1 MSKLT
6 NAIDAIAQLKR
17 EGGFSAEQCRYIDT
31 QVRKRLGFQL
41 ARRDRKLPVY
51 LTPSEIF
58 HFLKVAQEI
67 SINHYFTAKLL
78 IFTGLRVNEALNL
91 DVRDFQDNN
100 QLLVKVAKGGKQR
113 MVPITSSLLNEV
125 RMFAG
130 NRKSGW
136 LFQND
141 KGKQLSKRALQ
152 KRIETIVKK
161 AGIAGKKLHTHSLRS
176 TYACYLLA
184 KGLRLED
191 IQLLLGHDRIETTQ
205 IYAKLELGDIKEKY
219 LQIMGA

>member
-1 MSKLT
+1 MTKQSA
-6 NAIDAIAQLKR
+6 AIQAVFDVLHQ
-17 EGGFSAEQCRYIDT
+17 GGFSAEQVRYINK
-31 QVRKRLGFQL
+31 QVRDRLGFKGS
-41 ARRDRKLPVY
+41 RRDRKLPVY
-51 LTPSEIF
+51 LTPGEIF

-67 SINHYFTAKLL
+67 SVKHYFTAKLL
-78 IFTGLRVNEALNL
+78 IFTGLRVNEARNL

-100 QLLVKVAKGGKQR
+100 QLLVRVAKGGKQR

-125 RMFAG
+125 RMFVG

-136 LFQND
+136 LFQNEL
-141 KGKQLSKRALQ
+141 GKQLSKRALQ
-152 KRIETIVKK
+152 KRIETVIKK
-161 AGIAGKKLHTHSLRS
+161 AGIENKALSTHSLRS

-191 IQLLLGHDRIETTQ
+191 IQVLLGHDRIETTQ

-219 LQIMGA
+219 LQIMGV